1 MRNTSRSM
9 LQQLGIAFGAWT
21 IVAAV
26 AYARIPL
33 QALAQGRTLPPMRGA
48 FEHLV
53 SCWIWALFTPA
64 ILWLVRRYPL
74 DQGTWAKNG
83 AVHLAAAAAT
93 VLIGAPPSYAITAL
107 LDVPGHAPDLTTQ
120 IFAESFIDVFSY
132 AALAA
137 LGHALAYSRV
147 SVEQRIRTSE
157 LEARLLNA
165 RMEALEARMHPHFLF
180 NALNTAASLVRA
192 GESQGAVRALARLGE
207 LLRSLLLE
215 ERHEVPLA
223 QELEFVGRYLEL
235 EQARFGERL
244 SSRIEADPSAMGAL
258 VPRLLLQP
266 LVESALRHAIEPSP
280 GPGRVE
286 VHATR
291 SGETL
296 QLEVRDSGGPR
307 AVPAEGLANTQAR
320 LAQLYGD
327 RQQLA
332 LHSDALGT
340 VARLVIPFRPRAM
353 G

>member
-1 MRNTSRSM
+1 MRRS
-9 LQQLGIAFGAWT
+9 LQQIGVAFGAWT
-21 IVAAV
+21 AV
-26 AYARIPL
+26 AVLVYARVPL
-33 QALAQGRTLPPMRGA
+33 QALASGSALPPWSSA
-48 FEHLV
+48 LDPLV
-53 SCWIWALFTPA
+53 SCWIWALFTPPV
-64 ILWLVRRYPL
+64 LWLAARFPL
-74 DQGTWAKNG
+74 DRRRWLRNG
-83 AVHLAAAAAT
+83 LVHLGAAAVS
-93 VLIGAPPSYAITAL
+93 VLLSAVPTFVILRL
-107 LDVPGHAPDLTTQ
+107 LGVPGHSKGMAAQVLG
-120 IFAESFIDVFSY
+120 ELFIDVFSY